1 MLLSFQNYKQNEEDL
16 LEILDDLF
24 KEKLEIKR
32 ELVIVNIEVREAA
45 RKVTKGGDLPV
56 AVSFLQKQDKESV
69 LKRLEILEKAG
80 VKVMDA
86 FLVSLMIRTEFLG
99 Y

>member
-1 MLLSFQNYKQNEEDL
+1 M
-16 LEILDDLF
+16 
-24 KEKLEIKR
+24 
-32 ELVIVNIEVREAA
+32 VIVNIEVREAA

-86 FLVSLMIRTEFLG
+86 FLVSLMIRTEFPG